1 MISVLVIEAVKLD
14 VEVVDYVGLYRF
26 LVGGNSIEDGAYGS
40 KIPDQI
46 SMKLKIYNYV
56 AGVTTVANPRDA
68 ATTWVVS
75 ASNLRRRPIL
85 MSYRPTSHYV
95 FSRKDVLFR
104 GFVFITP
111 HSQNRILFKNICG
124 VLEALST

>member
-1 MISVLVIEAVKLD
+1 LISVLVIEAVKLN
-14 VEVVDYVGLYRF
+14 VEVVDHVYRF

-104 GFVFITP
+104 GFVFTTP